1 MKRFMARATIVALA
15 LSTSGCT
22 MTFDAA
28 HLGVTATMAEPAQ
41 APAAGATFKVTKHP
55 LYLGWG
61 LFQIGETNLDDLLSG
76 QLGAGGSIAGLKIKV
91 RSTLLGGIITFVTL
105 GIVAPRSVTYEG
117 VVVPK

>member
-1 MKRFMARATIVALA
+1 VKRFAARAIIVALA

-28 HLGVTATMAEPAQ
+28 HLGVVATMAEPPQ
-41 APAAGATFKVTKHP
+41 APPGAAFKVTKHP

-61 LFQIGETNLDDLLSG
+61 LFEIGETNLDDLLAG

-91 RSTLLGGIITFVTL
+91 HTTVLGGIFTFVTL
-105 GIVAPRSVTYEG
+105 GLVAPRSVTYEG

>member
-1 MKRFMARATIVALA
+1 MKRFVARATIVALA

-22 MTFDAA
+22 MTFDAS
-28 HLGVTATMAEPAQ
+28 HLGVAATMAEPAT

-61 LFQIGETNLDDLLSG
+61 LFQIGETNLDDLLAG
-76 QLGAGGSIAGLKIKV
+76 QVGAGGSISGLKIKV
-91 RSTLLGGIITFVTL
+91 RSTLLGGIVTFATL
-105 GIVAPRSVTYEG
+105 GLVAPRSVTYEG

>member
-1 MKRFMARATIVALA
+1 VKSFAARAIIVALA

-41 APAAGATFKVTKHP
+41 APPGAAFKVTKHP

-61 LFQIGETNLDDLLSG
+61 LFQIGETNLDDLLAG

-91 RSTLLGGIITFVTL
+91 RSTLFGGIITFLTVGL
-105 GIVAPRSVTYEG
+105 IAPRSVTYEG

>member
-1 MKRFMARATIVALA
+1 MKLSVARASLLALA
-15 LSTSGCT
+15 LSTSGCA

-41 APAAGATFKVTKHP
+41 APATGATFRITKHP

-61 LFQIGETNLDDLLSG
+61 LVQIGETNLDDLLAG
-76 QLGAGGSIAGLKIKV
+76 QLGAGGSIAGLKIQV
-91 RSTLLGGIITFVTL
+91 RSTVFGGVVTL
-105 GIVAPRSVTYEG
+105 LTLGLIAPRSVTYEG